1 MTMIGQTISHYT
13 ILSKLGEGGMGVV
26 YRAHDTKLQRTVA
39 LKFLSARVMGS
50 QECKARFLH
59 EARSA
64 AGLSHPNLCA
74 VYEIDDM
81 EDCTFI
87 AMEHVEG
94 QTLKDRIASGPL
106 EPHEAVAITLQVAEG
121 LQEAH
126 EKGIIHRDIKP
137 ANVMITPRGQAK
149 IMDFGVAKSGRLA
162 DLTREGATLGTVA
175 YMSPEQARG
184 EEVDHRTD
192 LWSLGVVLFEML
204 TGLVPFRGDYEP
216 AVVYAILHNEPPD
229 LTKLRADVPGAI
241 RKIVRKALAKSPE
254 ERYPGAREMAAAL
267 RSVRP
272 PGPTD
277 ATAGQPSSPTRSIA
291 VLPFVDMSPQKDQAY
306 FCDGLAE
313 ELMNALTHIKS
324 FRVAARTS
332 AFACRDKDYDVREI
346 GEKLNVETVL
356 EGSIRKAGNRLRITA
371 QLINADDG
379 YHLWSEKYDR
389 ELEDIFAIQDE
400 ISFAIVDKLKVEL
413 LGDEAA
419 LLVKRGTTDLEAYEL
434 YAKGRFFWEQ
444 RGEGLGK
451 AIQCFKGALARDPKY
466 ALAYSGLADCY
477 TLLGFYGILPAKD
490 VFPPA
495 REAALKAIE
504 LDGTLAEPH
513 SSLGFI
519 HLFYDWD
526 LPQAGL
532 EFGKAIE
539 LNPGY
544 APARYWYA
552 AALAVSS
559 RWAEADSE
567 HERAVEADPLSLQA
581 HTQYGW
587 VLVGTREH
595 DRAEARLG
603 KALELNPDYPLA
615 HWLIGVSYCL
625 RTRHEEAL
633 AECQKAVELS
643 GRNSWML
650 ATLGWVFGTSRRKAE
665 ARSVLAELT
674 ERVRHHYVRPTLFAL
689 VHLGLGEHDQALG
702 WLQRGYEERDVWMIA
717 LKFDPCFGA
726 VRDDPR
732 MAALVEKIYGGRHS
746 PPGTQARG

>member
-1 MTMIGQTISHYT
+1 MTRIGETISHYT

-26 YRAHDTKLQRTVA
+26 YKARDTKLDRTVA
-39 LKFLSARVMGS
+39 LKFLPTQAVGS
-50 QECKARFLH
+50 QEYLARFIH
-59 EARSA
+59 EAKAA
-64 AGLSHPNLCA
+64 AGLSHPNICA
-74 VYEIDDM
+74 VHAID
-81 EDCTFI
+81 EEEGCSFI
-87 AMEHVEG
+87 AMEYLEG
-94 QTLKDRIASGPL
+94 RTLKDRIASGPL
-106 EPHEAVAITLQVAEG
+106 TPDEAVAIALQVAEG
-121 LQEAH
+121 LREAH

-137 ANVMITPRGQAK
+137 ANIMITPRGQAK

-162 DLTREGATLGTVA
+162 DLTQVGATLGTVA

-184 EEVDHRTD
+184 GEVDHRTD

-204 TGLVPFRGDYEP
+204 TSIVPFRGDYEP
-216 AVVYAILHNEPPD
+216 AVVYAILNNEPPD
-229 LTKLRADVPGAI
+229 VAKLRSEIPGEV
-241 RKIVRKALAKSPE
+241 RRIVRKALAKSPDQ
-254 ERYPGAREMAAAL
+254 RYPGAEEMALAL

-272 PGPTD
+272 QPPRD
-277 ATAGQPSSPTRSIA
+277 ATARGSSGQGRSIA
-291 VLPFVDMSPQKDQAY
+291 VLPFVDMSPQKDQEY

-313 ELMNALTHIKS
+313 ELINALTHIKA

-371 QLINADDG
+371 QLINAGDG
-379 YHLWSEKYDR
+379 YHLWSERYDR
-389 ELEDIFAIQDE
+389 HLEDIFAIQDE
-400 ISFAIVDKLKVEL
+400 IALAIVDKLKLEL
-413 LGDEAA
+413 LEDEAA
-419 LLVKRGTTDLEAYEL
+419 VLLKRGTQDLKAYEL

-451 AIQCFKGALARDPKY
+451 AIECFRRALARDPGY
-466 ALAYSGLADCY
+466 ALAYSGLADCL
-477 TLLGFYGILPAKD
+477 TLLGFYGVMPSKD
-490 VFPPA
+490 AFPPA
-495 REAALKAIE
+495 REAAKKAVE
-504 LDGTLAEPH
+504 LDSTLAEPH

-526 LPQAGL
+526 LPRAER
-532 EFGKAIE
+532 EFKKAIE

-552 AALAVSS
+552 AALAASR

-567 HERAVEADPLSLQA
+567 HERAVETDPLSFQA

-587 VLVGTREH
+587 VLLGMGEH

-603 KALELNPDYPLA
+603 KTLELNPDYALA
-615 HWLIGVSYCL
+615 HMLMGVSYCL
-625 RTRHEEAL
+625 RTRHDEAL

-643 GRNSWML
+643 GRNSWAL
-650 ATLGWVFGTSRRKAE
+650 AMLGWVYGTSGRKAE

-674 ERVRHHYVRPTLFAL
+674 ERVGHHYVRPTLFAF

-717 LKFDPCFGA
+717 LKTDPGFDA

-732 MAALVEKIYGGRHS
+732 VVALMEMVYGS
-746 PPGTQARG
+746 TT